1 MTGCGRDMSLA
12 GRINLYKG
20 RGHVVKRG
28 ICAAGAACL
37 LWDGMNNGMALAGV
51 KLLKGTG
58 PSAR

>member
-1 MTGCGRDMSLA
+1 MSLA